1 MSRGSI
7 FRALFQ
13 TDHIRTNLAPG
24 RFANVMVPRGV
35 LALTLTRLEILRITG
50 QEEGW
55 IFRAEVRWNS
65 YLRFLRYAHQQDATA
80 YERRRR
86 IALFV
91 FLSFLVVM
99 PAVENLD
106 KVAILFII
114 SCFSVE
120 FSFDKIPITV
130 ICICISTW
138 VLVYLYTKMRMRVK
152 KKKKKNIKI
161 EKYLNIT
168 QFLLL
173 SVSIRLPWIKN
184 AVVRTY
190 KSHVRAS
197 TLNK

>member
-1 MSRGSI
+1 MRPVAVFPEHFSI
-7 FRALFQ
+7 P
-13 TDHIRTNLAPG
+13 IISETNLAPG

-91 FLSFLVVM
+91 FLSFLVLM

-120 FSFDKIPITV
+120 FSLDKIPITV
-130 ICICISTW
+130 TCICISTW
-138 VLVYLYTKMRMRVK
+138 VLMYLYTNMRMRVK
-152 KKKKKNIKI
+152 KKKKKSKLKNI
-161 EKYLNIT
+161 
-168 QFLLL
+168 
-173 SVSIRLPWIKN
+173 WI
-184 AVVRTY
+184 
-190 KSHVRAS
+190 SHNSYCCQSPFAS
-197 TLNK
+197 PE